1 MVEEQIA
8 ARGVGDPRVL
18 AAMREVPRELFLRAG
33 QEELA
38 YRDSPQPIESDQT
51 ISQPYIVA
59 FMAEGLRLAG
69 SEKVLEIGTG
79 SGYAAAVL
87 GELAEEVYSVERHAN
102 LAEEAGRR
110 LAQLGYDNV
119 HVKHGDGTRGWPE
132 FAPYDAI
139 VVAAFGPAV
148 PASLLGQLRI
158 GGRLVIPVG
167 PTAGSQQLLRVT
179 RVADR
184 EFTEEALLEVVFVPL
199 IGEEGFKESAR
210 PEDGGSRG
218 PFDRER

>member
-1 MVEEQIA
+1 VL
-8 ARGVGDPRVL
+8 VGECRCPQR
-18 AAMREVPRELFLRAG
+18 REPG
-33 QEELA
+33 
-38 YRDSPQPIESDQT
+38 
-51 ISQPYIVA
+51 
-59 FMAEGLRLAG
+59 
-69 SEKVLEIGTG
+69 
-79 SGYAAAVL
+79 AAAVVRL
-87 GELAEEVYSVERHAN
+87 RGERFHQRHQRLEVLQPALERVAIP
-102 LAEEAGRR
+102 LD
-110 LAQLGYDNV
+110 QLLTARDL
-119 HVKHGDGTRGWPE
+119 DRE
-132 FAPYDAI
+132 
-139 VVAAFGPAV
+139 
-148 PASLLGQLRI
+148 LRI